1 MARSLEIP
9 AVVGTET
16 ITKDVKDGDMLIADG
31 LDGDA
36 IINPTD
42 AQIEEYTKK
51 GEAFAK
57 QNGHNEAGLLSNK
70 ENAFC
75 N

>member
-9 AVVGTET
+9 AVVGTES

-36 IINPTD
+36 IVNPTD
-42 AQIEEYTKK
+42 A
-51 GEAFAK
+51 
-57 QNGHNEAGLLSNK
+57 S
-70 ENAFC
+70 
-75 N
+75 

>member
-9 AVVGTET
+9 AVVGTES

-36 IINPTD
+36 IVNPTD
-42 AQIEEYTKK
+42 AQVEEYTKRVK
-51 GEAFAK
+51 P
-57 QNGHNEAGLLSNK
+57 LLSKRRMEEVK
-70 ENAFC
+70 E
-75 N
+75 